1 MYTMRLDRWES
12 GSGAPINFGDTVSYL
27 HEAEIIVYSM
37 WTEDIFDIIES
48 VKTELAI
55 SKEYAEELV
64 SGILEEGSLE
74 ELDFSYEE

>member
-1 MYTMRLDRWES
+1 M
-12 GSGAPINFGDTVSYL
+12 SYL

-37 WTEDIFDIIES
+37 WEDDIFDIIES
-48 VKTELAI
+48 VRSELAI

>member
-1 MYTMRLDRWES
+1 
-12 GSGAPINFGDTVSYL
+12 
-27 HEAEIIVYSM
+27 M

-48 VKTELAI
+48 VKYELSI

>member
-1 MYTMRLDRWES
+1 M
-12 GSGAPINFGDTVSYL
+12 SYL

-37 WTEDIFDIIES
+37 WEEDLFDIIES
-48 VKTELAI
+48 VARELRI

>member
-1 MYTMRLDRWES
+1 
-12 GSGAPINFGDTVSYL
+12 VSYL

-37 WTEDIFDIIES
+37 WEEDIFDIIES
-48 VKTELAI
+48 VTNELAI
-55 SKEYAEELV
+55 SKEFAEELV

>member
-1 MYTMRLDRWES
+1 M
-12 GSGAPINFGDTVSYL
+12 SYL

-37 WTEDIFDIIES
+37 WEDDIFDIIES
-48 VKTELAI
+48 VRNELAI

-64 SGILEEGSLE
+64 SGILEEGALE

>member
-1 MYTMRLDRWES
+1 
-12 GSGAPINFGDTVSYL
+12 VSYL

-37 WTEDIFDIIES
+37 WEDDIFDIIEF
-48 VKTELAI
+48 VRNELAI